1 MSTHLMSNIELY
13 AAKAPPPKEETKSQ
27 QLNIMLLA
35 EWSSCKDLLEKTFSK
50 NIIKKWQP
58 SKLAF
63 ETIVEEDNY
72 ICKNIP
78 INFYLEEEI
87 DQDSHESRKIF
98 GNSLG
103 KVINKLN
110 IAVTPIENRD
120 GIFSIFNKTYKFF
133 NFDISIKWEK
143 TSSGSIALQVIIQ
156 HTLTLSVDD
165 LSFIPNIETK
175 TEGAINLVNSIIQES
190 WWVKGIILPLYDPEV
205 EITYNPQPHGVV
217 KVGLDNLYLPE
228 VGRVSDK
235 REEFLEATISG
246 KKFAGELLYIDTVN
260 EVFAQTNSNGDLQII
275 SIEGYMALDKV
286 DIVHFIKNKRLERGV
301 EKERSLYGL
310 FYDPDGIS
318 PKTLLENNKEGTA
331 KVRFDSDTQE
341 WKNYSE
347 SRNKQQIAEL
357 SSKRNKTQQEKD
369 HIVKLQEESDRHND
383 FNIINASR
391 NITLSEFYERITPA
405 KFEEFLK
412 RCIKVYEGKYKR
424 KSILPYT
431 FYKIIGTIQCVRQ
444 DIDKVHIFEKE
455 LIDQKYAF
463 NNAQRTDKIPIPNLA
478 TDKAYM
484 PHQAEGVSKTDK
496 AGETL
501 VFNVSPGG
509 GKTLLIITDIINLM
523 YKKEVK
529 KPLII
534 TTNNLIGQFMGEIT
548 EFTGKTFNSVVIS
561 TETRD
566 NWSKEKLEHLMENSP
581 PNTIFFSTYVFL
593 TLGKEENSMGGITFP
608 NIDWIKKYLKLDYIA
623 LDEAH
628 YIKNESLRQKAC
640 MALRG
645 TKYRRIATGT
655 ILPNTIMDLCG
666 PIGFLNPRIFG
677 SKEKFSKDFGIIL
690 NQYKEAEFVSAEAS
704 KNVFKRLDDTTFHVQ
719 YTEKDWA
726 VNLPDIEFNYHRVEL
741 SESQKAAYEK
751 LVLDTEEN
759 IEKNYP
765 KLAKKWQEFK
775 QDPTKSEKIV
785 SNRFVLGLMT
795 NLEQFLTM
803 PSRSEFVQYVNEF
816 NLNKADLVSPK
827 IYKID
832 ELIGLS
838 LQANMKCIVGTHFIA
853 PAKQLM
859 EDSKYRNQAVFFDSS
874 HKEALLQFK
883 NDHTKKVMF
892 CVVQNITEGHNLQM
906 CNRII
911 LADIDWTPGK
921 LTQLK
926 ARMFRPNIEK
936 VGNELINKNVGKKV
950 YIDYVLCNHS
960 ADIVKFCYQT
970 YKKLDTASVLDNITV
985 DLEDH
990 MATIKNSDGI
1000 EINVPAPGI
1009 SKPRITVDTLHG
1021 DWVSMNG
1028 DSYEIRDKEYYKEL
1042 TGIIHN
1048 AKLETKNA
1056 NPWIPITH
1064 TRPNNLLG
1072 TELIPAPWI
1081 IGMPLPEIE
1090 DYTSIADYLDRENIQ
1105 NYIES
1110 PEDEEEGAIK
1120 IKEKDIKEEFKEQ
1133 YIAKIKSK
1141 LEGKEVYTEF
1151 YEELG
1156 IGEITSV
1163 SFSSVSVKFKNGTR
1177 KTIKM
1182 ARALVKDAPTVT
1194 TRTPRR
1200 SSSPSIEETV
1210 TEKILE
1216 EVPPGYV
1223 PKTKISKVKTV
1234 EDSKPAQVE
1243 ESGGK
1248 EDNSINIDFAIYN
1261 GIPTL
1266 VVDLP
1271 DPDAVKL
1278 KTLKFLHQGPMWLKR
1293 IASKS
1298 HAVKIILAIQK
1309 EYKIPVDN
1317 YDEILKA
1324 LKYFN
1329 KDTLKFNFTG
1339 GDIKEFIGQIHEPKN
1354 NKIIKLMP
1362 LVKNNML
1369 FFVADVKTNPSLE
1382 KFEFKKRVGMWYHFE
1397 KNKSITKKLIRRIE
1411 KDLGLTISN
1420 EEEFNDKLDSLDY
1433 KIH

>member
-1 MSTHLMSNIELY
+1 MSTHLMSNTELY
-13 AAKAPPPKEETKSQ
+13 AAKAPPPKEESKSQ
-27 QLNIMLLA
+27 QLNVKLRS
-35 EWSSCKDLLEKTFSK
+35 EWDTFSQLIEETFSK
-50 NIIKKWQP
+50 ALVKKCTIK
-58 SKLAF
+58 KLAF
-63 ETIVEEDNY
+63 ETTVEEDKY
-72 ICKNIP
+72 ICKNTP

-87 DQDSHESRKIF
+87 TSDSHESKKLF
-98 GNSLG
+98 KNSLG

-110 IAVTPIENRD
+110 IAISPIENRE

-143 TSSGSIALQVIIQ
+143 TLSGSVALQVIIQ
-156 HTLTLSVDD
+156 HTLTLSMDD

-175 TEGAINLVNSIIQES
+175 TEGAINIVNAIIQDS
-190 WWVKGIILPLYDPEV
+190 WWVKGVILPVYDPEV
-205 EITYNPQPHGVV
+205 EITYNPQPSGAV
-217 KVGLDNLYLPE
+217 KVGLDNFYLPE

-246 KKFAGELLYIDTVN
+246 RKFAGELIYIDTVN

-331 KVRFDSDTQE
+331 KVRFDSDTPE
-341 WKNYSE
+341 WRNYSE
-347 SRNKQQIAEL
+347 ARNKQQIAEL

-369 HIVKLQEESDRHND
+369 HLVKLQEESDRHND
-383 FNIINASR
+383 FNTINSSR
-391 NITLSEFYERITPA
+391 DVTLSEFYERITPA
-405 KFEEFLK
+405 KFEDFLK
-412 RCIKVYEGKYKR
+412 RCIKVYEGKYRR

-431 FYKIIGTIQCVRQ
+431 FYKILGTIQCVRQ
-444 DIDKVHIFEKE
+444 YIGKVHIFDKE
-455 LIDQKYAF
+455 LIDQKEAF
-463 NNAQRTDKIPIPNLA
+463 NNAKRTDKIPIPNLEPS
-478 TDKAYM
+478 KAYM

-509 GKTLLIITDIINLM
+509 GKTLLIITDIINLI

-566 NWSKEKLEHLMENSP
+566 NWGKEKLEHLMENSP

-593 TLGKEENSMGGITFP
+593 TLGKEENSMGGITYP
-608 NIDWIKKYLKLDYIA
+608 NVDWIKKHLKLDYIA

-628 YIKNESLRQKAC
+628 YIKNDSSRQKAC

-666 PIGFLNPRIFG
+666 PVGFLNPRIFG

-690 NQYKEAEFVSAEAS
+690 NSFKEATFVSNEA
-704 KNVFKRLDDTTFHVQ
+704 KVNIENRLEDTTFHVK
-719 YTEKDWA
+719 YSEKDWA
-726 VNLPDIEFNYHRVEL
+726 INLPEIEFNYHRVEL
-741 SESQKAAYEK
+741 TENQKAAYEN

-765 KLAKKWQEFK
+765 KLAEKWRAFK
-775 QDPTKSEKIV
+775 QDPTKNEKIV

-803 PSRSEFVQYVNEF
+803 PSRSEFVQYATEF
-816 NLNKADLVSPK
+816 KLNKAELRSPK
-827 IYKID
+827 IDKID

-838 LQANMKCIVGTHFIA
+838 LKDKMKCIVGTHFIA

-859 EDSKYRNQAVFFDSS
+859 MDSKYRNQAVFFDSS
-874 HKEALLQFK
+874 HKEALIQFK
-883 NDHTKKVMF
+883 NDPNKTVMF

-936 VGNELINKNVGKKV
+936 VGDEFVNKNVGKRV

-970 YKKLDTASVLDNITV
+970 YKKLDTASVLEGISIN
-985 DLEDH
+985 LEDH
-990 MATIKNSDGI
+990 IKTRENPDGTKTNI
-1000 EINVPAPGI
+1000 SVPGI

-1021 DWVSMNG
+1021 TWVEMNG
-1028 DSYEIRDKEYYKEL
+1028 DSYEDRDKEYYDIL
-1042 TGIIHN
+1042 RTIIHDARKA
-1048 AKLETKNA
+1048 AKGSS
-1056 NPWIPITH
+1056 PWIPMTH

-1072 TELIPAPWI
+1072 TELISAPWI
-1081 IGMPLPEIE
+1081 VGMPLPEIE
-1090 DYTSIADYLDRENIQ
+1090 NYTSIADYLDREGIQ

-1110 PEDEEEGAIK
+1110 PDDDEENALIN
-1120 IKEKDIKEEFKEQ
+1120 EKDIKAEFKRQ
-1133 YIAKIKSK
+1133 YIEKLTPHLKNKS
-1141 LEGKEVYTEF
+1141 VYTEF

-1156 IGEITSV
+1156 IGVITSI
-1163 SFSSVSVKFKNGTR
+1163 SFSSVGVTFKNGTKR
-1177 KTIKM
+1177 TIKM

-1194 TRTPRR
+1194 TRTPTRR
-1200 SSSPSIEETV
+1200 GPSPSIEETV

-1216 EVPPGYV
+1216 EVPPDYV
-1223 PKTKISKVKTV
+1223 PSEKVKRVKVSNPVQV
-1234 EDSKPAQVE
+1234 EE
-1243 ESGGK
+1243 ESGGE
-1248 EDNSINIDFAIYN
+1248 EDNSIEIDFAVYN

-1278 KTLKFLHQGPMWLKR
+1278 KKLKFLHQGPMWLKK
-1293 IASKS
+1293 ITSKG
-1298 HAVKIILAIQK
+1298 HAAKLIFAIQE
-1309 EYKIPVDN
+1309 EYKIPVNN

-1329 KDTLKFNFTG
+1329 KDTLKFNFTS
-1339 GDIKEFIGQIHEPKN
+1339 GDIKEFIGQTHEPKN
-1354 NKIIKLMP
+1354 NKIVKLMP
-1362 LVKNNML
+1362 LVKNNSL

-1382 KFEFKKRVGMWYHFE
+1382 DFGFKHRTGMWYHFE
-1397 KNKSITKKLIRRIE
+1397 KDKSITKKLIRRIE
-1411 KDLGLTISN
+1411 KELGLTISN
-1420 EEEFNDKLDSLDY
+1420 EEEFYDKLDALNY